1 MDMKALRKIASQKA
15 EDMKNESSGDYAPW
29 LTLDEGEE
37 FVGRITVIRDNTFD
51 DSGKTNLYEAV
62 SLDDEDSAF
71 TLPAHAA
78 CVSKMAK
85 FKPEVGQ
92 VVYIK
97 YLGKVKSTKSKF
109 KYNDYEVAVLTED
122 EAEELGITSDGPK
135 KPSKKTST
143 KKPVDDDDDDDE
155 PVKKPAKKATKK
167 PAEDDDEDEE
177 PPAKK
182 PAKKTKQGAFPE
194 MDADEKKSLVAY
206 VKKALEFNDNEIDL
220 KELIRL
226 CKTKGITFD
235 DEEDAKQKI
244 LYCGFDVNE
253 DNIVSKA

>member
-15 EDMKNESSGDYAPW
+15 EDMKESGGDFAPW
-29 LTLDEGEE
+29 LELDEGEE
-37 FVGRITVIRDNTFD
+37 FVGRITVVRENTFD
-51 DSGKTNLYEAV
+51 DTGKTSLYEAV
-62 SLDDEDSAF
+62 SIDDEDSVF
-71 TLPAHAA
+71 TLPAHKS

-85 FKPEVGQ
+85 FKPEEGQ
-92 VVYIK
+92 IVYLK

-109 KYNDYEVAVLTED
+109 KYNDYEVAVLTEE
-122 EAEELGITSDGPK
+122 EAEELGISAGTK
-135 KPSKKTST
+135 KPAKKPP
-143 KKPVDDDDDDDE
+143 KKPVDDDDDEE
-155 PVKKPAKKATKK
+155 PVKKPAKKTTKK
-167 PAEDDDEDEE
+167 PVEDDDEEDEE

-235 DEEDAKQKI
+235 DEDDAKQKL
-244 LYCGFDVNE
+244 LYCGFDINMD
-253 DNIVSKA
+253 DNTVSKV